1 MIAGRG
7 RWVNHDN
14 LAGGRPDQP
23 TGDHPP
29 EAPAREAVMLRRL
42 RLFSAAAGLLAA
54 LTIVAPA
61 FAQKQ
66 GGILRMSTP
75 DSPASMSIHEESTVF
90 AQRPM
95 MGVFNNLVMFDQHAA
110 QASLQSIVPDLAT
123 SWSWNE
129 EGTDLTF
136 PVRQGVKWHDGKPFT
151 AADVKCTWD
160 MLTGTQGERLRINP
174 RKSWYRNLEAVTT
187 NGDFEVTFHLKRPQP
202 ALLTALASGYSPIYP
217 CHVPPREMR
226 QHPIGTGP
234 FKFIEFKPNEYIKV
248 TRNAN
253 YWKPDRPYLDG
264 IEYTIIRSLS
274 TANLA
279 FIAGKFDMTAPYSI
293 SIPLLR
299 DINRQTPQAICQVA
313 PGGVNRNLIVNREVP
328 PFDKPELRR
337 AMALSL
343 DRKAFI
349 DIISEGQGNI
359 GGVMQP
365 PPEGLWGMPPDLLK
379 TLPGYD
385 TDVSQNRAQAR
396 SIMEK
401 LGYGPT
407 NRLKVKVSTRDL
419 PFFRDPAVILIDQLK
434 DIYIDSELETI
445 DSSIWLPKVMRK
457 DYIVGLNLSG
467 SGPDPDQNL
476 YQLYGCGGDL
486 NYNGFCNL
494 EIDRLVDQQSAEPDQ
509 EKRKKLVWEIE
520 HKLAEDGARPIIFYS
535 RGATCWQPHVK
546 GINIMVNSIS
556 AGWRMED
563 VWLEK

>member
-1 MIAGRG
+1 
-7 RWVNHDN
+7 
-14 LAGGRPDQP
+14 
-23 TGDHPP
+23 
-29 EAPAREAVMLRRL
+29 MLQRL

-75 DSPASMSIHEESTVF
+75 DSPASMSIHEEATVF

-95 MGVFNNLVMFDQHAA
+95 MGVFNNLIMFDQHAS

-129 EGTDLTF
+129 DGTELTF
-136 PVRQGVKWHDGKPFT
+136 PLRQGVKWHDGKPFT
-151 AADVKCTWD
+151 GADVKCTWD
-160 MLTGTQGERLRINP
+160 TMAGTQGERLRINP
-174 RKSWYRNLEAVTT
+174 RKSWYRNLQAVTT

-202 ALLTALASGYSPIYP
+202 AFLTALASGYSPIYP
-217 CHVPPREMR
+217 CHVPPHDMR

-248 TRNAN
+248 TRNTD

-299 DINRQTPQAICQVA
+299 DINRQTPDAICQVA

-349 DIISEGQGNI
+349 DIISEGQGDI

-365 PPEGLWGMPPDLLK
+365 QPEGLWGMPPDLLK

-385 TDVSQNRAQAR
+385 TNVSQNRGQAR
-396 SIMEK
+396 QIMEK
-401 LGYGPT
+401 LGYGTT
-407 NRLKVKVSTRDL
+407 NRLKVKISTRDL

-434 DIYIDSELETI
+434 EIYIDGELETI

-457 DYIVGLNLSG
+457 DYVVGLNLSG

-486 NYNGFCNL
+486 NYNGFCNP
-494 EIDRLVDQQSAEPDQ
+494 EIDRLIDQQSAEPDQ
-509 EKRKKLVWEIE
+509 EKRKNLVWEIE
-520 HKLAEDGARPIIFYS
+520 RKLAEDGARPIIFYN
-535 RGATCWQPHVK
+535 RGASCWQPHVK
-546 GINIMVNSIS
+546 GITIMVNSIS